1 VEPSSNRRAAAA
13 VFTAVLLAGCRR
25 PAAPVAQAATPDE
38 VPARSDVTV
47 HHLTLANGFYTVD
60 VLVPTAFP
68 SPRPAVIS
76 LLDEHDAFLDAGLAV
91 VSYQIHWELLKGPA
105 ATPPTTPPQK
115 TYGKWL
121 LASSDPRTIGQ
132 GYLQL
137 IVGNA
142 EDTVP
147 KVIDA
152 LSALPDVDV
161 RRLGIAGT
169 STNGFLVLQALMA
182 DHRLS
187 VGAAIVACGD
197 YHRFLQASSLAMDG
211 GPLELDQEYE
221 SWLHTKEPIR
231 HPERIVHAALLM
243 MNGADDRAIPVRCAV
258 ETARAFRHAYRR
270 AGQSRRFKFV
280 LLTGKGH
287 DIAAEARE
295 QVHAWLRRWLLRRPL
310 PREPGASGAKG
321 RASG

>member
-1 VEPSSNRRAAAA
+1 LTAA
-13 VFTAVLLAGCRR
+13 LLAGCRTS
-25 PAAPVAQAATPDE
+25 PAPVAQAATTD
-38 VPARSDVTV
+38 VLPARSDVTV

-76 LLDEHDAFLDAGLAV
+76 LLGEHDALLDAGLAV
-91 VSYQIHWELLKGPA
+91 VTYQIHWELLKGPD
-105 ATPPTTPPQK
+105 ATPPTTRPPASVPPRK

-121 LASSDPRTIGQ
+121 LASSDPRMIGQ
-132 GYLQL
+132 GYFQL

-152 LSALPDVDV
+152 LSALPDVDA

-169 STNGFLVLQALMA
+169 STNGFVVLQALMA
-182 DHRLS
+182 DRRLTA
-187 VGAAIVACGD
+187 GAAIVACGD

-211 GPLELDQEYE
+211 GPLELDPDYE

-243 MNGADDRAIPVRCAV
+243 MNGADDRAIPVRCAT
-258 ETARAFRHAYRR
+258 ETARVFRHAYRR

-287 DIAAEARE
+287 DIAAEARV
-295 QVHAWLRRWLLRRPL
+295 QVRAWLRRWLLRRPF
-310 PREPGASGAKG
+310 P
-321 RASG
+321 